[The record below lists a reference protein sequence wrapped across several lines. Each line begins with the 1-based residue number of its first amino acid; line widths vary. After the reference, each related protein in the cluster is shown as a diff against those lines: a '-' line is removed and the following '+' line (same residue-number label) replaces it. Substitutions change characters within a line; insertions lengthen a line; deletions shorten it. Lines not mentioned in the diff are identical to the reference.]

1 MDANT
6 EINRVAIVGT
16 GLIGSSWAACFLAHG
31 LDVVATDPA
40 PGTEV
45 KVRQFVEAA
54 WAALTEIGLAQGAS
68 TSRLRFESNLKE
80 ALAGADMV
88 QENAPERE
96 PLKIKLFAEI
106 DSILPPS
113 AILVS
118 STSGIPM
125 SRIQSECKHPER
137 CVTGHPFNPPHLIP
151 LVEVV
156 GGAKTSAETIERAM
170 RFYTAMGK
178 RALRIRKEVP
188 GHVANRLSAALYREI
203 AYLIEQDV
211 VSVADAD
218 AAVCMGPGLRW
229 ALMGPNLIYHLG
241 GGPGGIRHFFE
252 HFAGPAA
259 ALWADLGSPEL
270 SPELQKKIV
279 DGVLEEVNG
288 RSFEALSRERD
299 NLIMGL
305 LELLS
310 HRRKAEP
317 VAASGHTADDS

>member
-1 MDANT
+1 MDAKT
-6 EINRVAIVGT
+6 EISRVAIVGT

-31 LDVVATDPA
+31 LDVVATARA
-40 PGTEV
+40 PGAED
-45 KVRQFVEAA
+45 KVRQYVEAA
-54 WAALTEIGLAQGAS
+54 WAALTKIGLAQGAS

-80 ALAGADMV
+80 ALAGVDMV

-106 DSILPPS
+106 DSILSPP
-113 AILVS
+113 AMLVS

-178 RALRIRKEVP
+178 RPLHIRKEVL
-188 GHVANRLSAALYREI
+188 GHVANRLQAALYREV
-203 AYLIEQDV
+203 AYLIDQDV
-211 VSVADAD
+211 VTVADAD

-252 HFAGPAA
+252 HFAGPSA
-259 ALWADLGSPEL
+259 ALWADLGSPKL
-270 SPELQKKIV
+270 SPELQKKLV

-288 RSFEALSRERD
+288 RSFEALSLERD

-310 HRRKAEP
+310 HRPKAEP